1 MRITVL
7 GATGMAG
14 TAVVNEAL
22 SRDHEVTAVS
32 RRRRHRACGGRRPR
46 DHDRIDQ
53 ALADLPPEPVH
64 VPDIVVV
71 NDSCQLDLDDD
82 HRTIAL
88 LEIRPAS

>member
-1 MRITVL
+1 
-7 GATGMAG
+7 
-14 TAVVNEAL
+14 
-22 SRDHEVTAVS
+22 
-32 RRRRHRACGGRRPR
+32 
-46 DHDRIDQ
+46 
-53 ALADLPPEPVH
+53 